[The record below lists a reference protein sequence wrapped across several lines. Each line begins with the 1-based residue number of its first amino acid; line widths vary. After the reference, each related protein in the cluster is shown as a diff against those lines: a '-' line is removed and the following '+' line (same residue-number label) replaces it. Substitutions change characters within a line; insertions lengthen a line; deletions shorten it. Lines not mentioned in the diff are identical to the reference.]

1 MDQTGSIPEV
11 VRLSDGYAGILWT
24 SDGAHMQG
32 VNQSGQMKWTQAI
45 TLSDNYNFAIHAAL
59 AVDGGQAIVTSSM
72 ASGGYYGNLWVRK
85 YNLSGAP
92 LWAQPVQLCSS
103 EGCPFTADLAL
114 RPDGSILAAWG
125 DTRSGAKQVLVERIR
140 QDGSLIIPKEII
152 VNQDS
157 GQASQTFPVQ
167 KVTPDGTV
175 YTAWLDNR
183 RGSTNLYLN
192 SFDTAGQPRWQND
205 LLVNPPQTGYTAAAP
220 ILLFDLDQNVMVVWE
235 AQGALWLQ
243 KFDSHG
249 NRLWVEPAQ
258 MLSSGFDTFANWG
271 VNIVYAAADGA
282 SGLYIGYS
290 FMAHVYVQRFDETGS
305 PIWQEAVRLDPDGS
319 SSWVATLAT
328 DALHNLAVTW
338 PDPVAHL
345 VYLQRLNPAG
355 VKLWSAP
362 LQVNTGAMAWPPYGE
377 AVAFDPSGNAIVI
390 WNDPYPDAALRGQK
404 ISPSGARLWNAG
416 VDLQIGRTGQLRPYM
431 TMAHDGLPLVV
442 FNIESPHIRKL
453 DANGGTLWDRTY
465 SSSSFYDGH
474 NESISV
480 DGSGNIVTGLQELQD
495 TNYDAHLYQF
505 APDGSPGW
513 STPAVISDSFYLLE
527 GYAQSV
533 TIDAVA
539 GNISQAN
546 LTADF
551 ELNAGSVAFYLSNN
565 GGTTWESVEPGVTH
579 RFGTHA
585 SDLRWKAELSADPYW
600 PRAPIVHSIHIEYTA
615 ADPGQD
621 DYEPDDSC
629 DQAQPIDALGAPQPH
644 TFHLTRDEDWVWFQ
658 AAISQTY
665 SIQTSLAQE
674 NIATAIQVY
683 DTCGGLPL
691 AEVLDPPGSD
701 AKLELSATADGP
713 LYLRLTNRASEGAIT
728 QNGYQVAV
736 REIERTPVGVIV
748 VGQAENSEQQAALD
762 ASGDLAY
769 IAMLE
774 AGAAKAN
781 LRYYSPSPDHD
792 ADGNGLNDDVTGAAD
807 LDALRDGVQ
816 DWPREQGLQMGLP
829 FFVVLIGPGD
839 SDQFLA
845 APGVTVTATD
855 LDLWLDNLQAT
866 SGADILNVIID
877 ASKSGSFIVQSGED
891 PDALVGPNRVII
903 SSTSVSETAFLAPEG
918 SLFSDL
924 FFEALMQEKDLKA
937 AFDLAAQAVFELG
950 ASQTPQM
957 DGGLNGSEGG
967 ETQALATQAGGLQEN
982 FLAQMRG
989 LDTTRSLA
997 PVVDQLSINRTPE
1010 GGAVVQVRARDDV
1023 QVTRVRVLLAPYHA
1037 GGASVLLDF
1046 QTVEAL
1052 PVPGNPD
1059 TYQATLDSVDGWGVI
1074 AFAWD
1079 GEGNRSA
1086 PASVS
1091 LMEWVFLPVVCRK

>member
-1 MDQTGSIPEV
+1 MPIKARQKGRCGISGSQQLRMRRADGGSFNSTVADTVAASDASGNTFIAWLGQKENRNNIFAQKVDPQGNRLWAEDVQVSVEGGDLPDIAVDEQGNAVVVWRAGRIEAQKISPEGELLWPRTYVSDADKAGRDPRIELAASGQFWVTYSGLTDYDPELGYLANYYCQKLDADGGRVLVQSKRINSADNWGVYTYAEIAPMEDGGAIVAWLEQAQNTTIGIYAQALDADCNPQWSQDLQVDQTGSIPEV

-220 ILLFDLDQNVMVVWE
+220 ILLFDLDQNVTVVWE

-416 VDLQIGRTGQLRPYM
+416 VDLQIG
-431 TMAHDGLPLVV
+431 
-442 FNIESPHIRKL
+442 K
-453 DANGGTLWDRTY
+453 
-465 SSSSFYDGH
+465 
-474 NESISV
+474 
-480 DGSGNIVTGLQELQD
+480 
-495 TNYDAHLYQF
+495 
-505 APDGSPGW
+505 
-513 STPAVISDSFYLLE
+513 PA
-527 GYAQSV
+527 
-533 TIDAVA
+533 
-539 GNISQAN
+539 
-546 LTADF
+546 
-551 ELNAGSVAFYLSNN
+551 
-565 GGTTWESVEPGVTH
+565 
-579 RFGTHA
+579 
-585 SDLRWKAELSADPYW
+585 
-600 PRAPIVHSIHIEYTA
+600 
-615 ADPGQD
+615 
-621 DYEPDDSC
+621 SC
-629 DQAQPIDALGAPQPH
+629 DP
-644 TFHLTRDEDWVWFQ
+644 T
-658 AAISQTY
+658 
-665 SIQTSLAQE
+665 
-674 NIATAIQVY
+674 
-683 DTCGGLPL
+683 
-691 AEVLDPPGSD
+691 
-701 AKLELSATADGP
+701 
-713 LYLRLTNRASEGAIT
+713 
-728 QNGYQVAV
+728 
-736 REIERTPVGVIV
+736 
-748 VGQAENSEQQAALD
+748 
-762 ASGDLAY
+762 
-769 IAMLE
+769 
-774 AGAAKAN
+774 
-781 LRYYSPSPDHD
+781 
-792 ADGNGLNDDVTGAAD
+792 
-807 LDALRDGVQ
+807 
-816 DWPREQGLQMGLP
+816 
-829 FFVVLIGPGD
+829 
-839 SDQFLA
+839 
-845 APGVTVTATD
+845 
-855 LDLWLDNLQAT
+855 
-866 SGADILNVIID
+866 
-877 ASKSGSFIVQSGED
+877 
-891 PDALVGPNRVII
+891 
-903 SSTSVSETAFLAPEG
+903 
-918 SLFSDL
+918 
-924 FFEALMQEKDLKA
+924 
-937 AFDLAAQAVFELG
+937 
-950 ASQTPQM
+950 
-957 DGGLNGSEGG
+957 
-967 ETQALATQAGGLQEN
+967 
-982 FLAQMRG
+982 
-989 LDTTRSLA
+989 
-997 PVVDQLSINRTPE
+997 
-1010 GGAVVQVRARDDV
+1010 
-1023 QVTRVRVLLAPYHA
+1023 
-1037 GGASVLLDF
+1037 
-1046 QTVEAL
+1046 
-1052 PVPGNPD
+1052 
-1059 TYQATLDSVDGWGVI
+1059 
-1074 AFAWD
+1074 
-1079 GEGNRSA
+1079 
-1086 PASVS
+1086 
-1091 LMEWVFLPVVCRK
+1091 